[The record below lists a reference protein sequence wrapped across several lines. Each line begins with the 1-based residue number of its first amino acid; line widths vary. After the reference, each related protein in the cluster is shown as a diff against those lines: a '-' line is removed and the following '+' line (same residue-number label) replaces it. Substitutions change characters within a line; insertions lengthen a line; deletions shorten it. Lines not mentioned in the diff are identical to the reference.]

1 MKKIVSFMNETIKP
15 FYSKYYEAISLHFYT
30 QENMKFDLLITCP
43 HAELGSDFV
52 ELDYPNIGKL
62 INLKKED
69 FTDFLAIEYDF
80 GTHTLSHAI
89 AEKLYK
95 EYGVCTLVVE
105 PTFPRSILDAGRLY
119 PNCLRN
125 IVDYND
131 HPQLRES
138 LVGLYEAYMEKL
150 CHVVAVA
157 KSYGALSIDLHTMST
172 YSPNVIQERYAEAI
186 SETPNNLLD
195 YIQLYKR
202 SHIDGDKRVTELFS
216 GDVRNGIFASTE
228 LLKSLYRELQTKEI
242 DVEFDKPYILAE
254 HLVAHYLVCELGTVC
269 IDIPKDLLST
279 ITTIDERYD
288 IAKLEVDKAKLNDMA
303 EIFASSVVNARKL
316 LTDVTHQM
324 ES

>member
-1 MKKIVSFMNETIKP
+1 M
-15 FYSKYYEAISLHFYT
+15 
-30 QENMKFDLLITCP
+30 
-43 HAELGSDFV
+43 LG
-52 ELDYPNIGKL
+52 G
-62 INLKKED
+62 
-69 FTDFLAIEYDF
+69 
-80 GTHTLSHAI
+80 
-89 AEKLYK
+89 
-95 EYGVCTLVVE
+95 
-105 PTFPRSILDAGRLY
+105 LY

-125 IVDYND
+125 VIDYKE

-195 YIQLYKR
+195 YIELYKR
-202 SHIDGDKRVTELFS
+202 SHKDGDKRVTELFS
-216 GDVRNGIFASTE
+216 GDARNGIFASTE
-228 LLKSLYRELQTKEI
+228 LLKSLYRGLQAKDV

-279 ITTIDERYD
+279 VATVDEGYD
-288 IAKLEVDKAKLNDMA
+288 IAKLEVDDAKLDKMA
-303 EIFASSVVNARKL
+303 EIFAGSVVNAREL
-316 LTDVTHQM
+316 LQLKEV
-324 ES
+324 

>member
-1 MKKIVSFMNETIKP
+1 MSETIKP

-43 HAELGSDFV
+43 HAELGNNFI
-52 ELDYPNIGKL
+52 EYDYPAIAKL
-62 INLKKED
+62 VDLDK
-69 FTDFLAIEYDF
+69 TDFDDFLSLEYDF
-80 GTHTLSHAI
+80 GTQPLSHAI
-89 AEKLYK
+89 AQKLYAD
-95 EYGVCTLVVE
+95 YGVCTLVVE

-125 IVDYND
+125 IIDYKEY
-131 HPQLRES
+131 PELRKS
-138 LVGLYEAYMEKL
+138 LVELYEAYMEKL

-186 SETPNNLLD
+186 SETPNNLYN

-216 GDVRNGIFASTE
+216 GDARNGIFASTE
-228 LLKSLYRELQTKEI
+228 LLKSLYRGLQAKEI

-269 IDIPKDLLST
+269 IDIPKDLLSI
-279 ITTIDERYD
+279 ITTESDDYN
-288 IAKLEVDKAKLNDMA
+288 IAKLEVDKVKLNKMA

-316 LTDVTHQM
+316 LQSKEV
-324 ES
+324 

>member
-1 MKKIVSFMNETIKP
+1 MKKIVSSMSETIKP

-30 QENMKFDLLITCP
+30 EENMKFDLLITCP
-43 HAELGSDFV
+43 HAELGNNFI
-52 ELDYPNIGKL
+52 EYDYPTIAKL
-62 INLKKED
+62 VDLDRAD
-69 FTDFLAIEYDF
+69 FDDFLSLEYDF
-80 GTHTLSHAI
+80 GTQPLSHAI
-89 AEKLYK
+89 AQKLYAD
-95 EYGVCTLVVE
+95 YGVCTLVVE

-125 IVDYND
+125 IIDYKEY
-131 HPQLRES
+131 PELRKS
-138 LVGLYEAYMEKL
+138 LVELYEAYMEKL

-216 GDVRNGIFASTE
+216 GDARNGIFASTE
-228 LLKSLYRELQTKEI
+228 LLKSLYRGLQAKEI

-269 IDIPKDLLST
+269 IDIPKDLLSL
-279 ITTIDERYD
+279 ITTQEDDYD

-303 EIFASSVVNARKL
+303 GIFADSVVNARKL
-316 LTDVTHQM
+316 LQLKKV
-324 ES
+324 

>member
-1 MKKIVSFMNETIKP
+1 MKKIVSSMSETIKP

-30 QENMKFDLLITCP
+30 EENMKFDLLITCP
-43 HAELGSDFV
+43 HAELGNNFI
-52 ELDYPNIGKL
+52 EYDYPTIAKL
-62 INLKKED
+62 VDLDRAD
-69 FTDFLAIEYDF
+69 FDDFLSLEYDF
-80 GTHTLSHAI
+80 GTQPLSHAI
-89 AEKLYK
+89 AQKLYAD
-95 EYGVCTLVVE
+95 YGVCTLVVE

-125 IVDYND
+125 IIDYKEY
-131 HPQLRES
+131 PELRKS
-138 LVGLYEAYMEKL
+138 LVELYEAYMEKL

-216 GDVRNGIFASTE
+216 GDARNGIFASTE
-228 LLKSLYRELQTKEI
+228 LLKSLYKGLQAKEI

-269 IDIPKDLLST
+269 IDIPKDLLSL
-279 ITTIDERYD
+279 ITTQEDDYD

-303 EIFASSVVNARKL
+303 GIFADSVVNARKL
-316 LTDVTHQM
+316 LQLKKV
-324 ES
+324 

>member
-1 MKKIVSFMNETIKP
+1 MKKIVSFMSETIKP

-43 HAELGSDFV
+43 HAELGNNFI
-52 ELDYPNIGKL
+52 EYDYPAIAKL
-62 INLKKED
+62 VDLDK
-69 FTDFLAIEYDF
+69 TDFDDFLSLEYDF
-80 GTHTLSHAI
+80 GTQPLSHAI
-89 AEKLYK
+89 AQKLYAD
-95 EYGVCTLVVE
+95 YGVCTLVVE

-125 IVDYND
+125 IIDYKEY
-131 HPQLRES
+131 PELRKS
-138 LVGLYEAYMEKL
+138 LVELYEAYMEKL
-150 CHVVAVA
+150 CHVVSVA

-186 SETPNNLLD
+186 SETPNNLYN

-216 GDVRNGIFASTE
+216 GDARNGIFASTE
-228 LLKSLYRELQTKEI
+228 LLKSLYRGLQAKEI

-269 IDIPKDLLST
+269 IDIPKDLLSI
-279 ITTIDERYD
+279 ITTESDDYN
-288 IAKLEVDKAKLNDMA
+288 IAKLEVDKVKLNKMA

-316 LTDVTHQM
+316 LQSKEV
-324 ES
+324 

>member
-1 MKKIVSFMNETIKP
+1 MKKIVSFMSETIKP

-43 HAELGSDFV
+43 HAELGNNFI
-52 ELDYPNIGKL
+52 EYDYPAIAKL
-62 INLKKED
+62 VDLDK
-69 FTDFLAIEYDF
+69 TDFDDFLSLEYDF
-80 GTHTLSHAI
+80 GTQPLSHAI
-89 AEKLYK
+89 AQKLYAD
-95 EYGVCTLVVE
+95 YGVCTLVVE

-125 IVDYND
+125 IIDYKEY
-131 HPQLRES
+131 PELRKS
-138 LVGLYEAYMEKL
+138 LVELYEAYMEKL

-186 SETPNNLLD
+186 SETPNNLYN

-216 GDVRNGIFASTE
+216 GDARNGIFASTE
-228 LLKSLYRELQTKEI
+228 LLKSLYRGLQAKEI

-269 IDIPKDLLST
+269 IDIPKDLLSI
-279 ITTIDERYD
+279 ITTESDDYN
-288 IAKLEVDKAKLNDMA
+288 IAKLEVDKVKLNKMA

-316 LTDVTHQM
+316 LQSKEV
-324 ES
+324 

>member
-1 MKKIVSFMNETIKP
+1 MVSFMSETIKP

-43 HAELGSDFV
+43 HAELGNNFI
-52 ELDYPNIGKL
+52 EYDYPAIAKL
-62 INLKKED
+62 VDLDK
-69 FTDFLAIEYDF
+69 TDFDDFLSLEYDF
-80 GTHTLSHAI
+80 GTQPLSHAI
-89 AEKLYK
+89 AQKLYAD
-95 EYGVCTLVVE
+95 YGVCTLVVE

-125 IVDYND
+125 IIDYKEY
-131 HPQLRES
+131 PELRKS
-138 LVGLYEAYMEKL
+138 LVELYEAYMEKL

-186 SETPNNLLD
+186 SETPNNLYN

-216 GDVRNGIFASTE
+216 GDARNGIFASTE
-228 LLKSLYRELQTKEI
+228 LLKSLYRGLQAKEI

-269 IDIPKDLLST
+269 IDIPKDLLSI
-279 ITTIDERYD
+279 ITTESDDYN
-288 IAKLEVDKAKLNDMA
+288 IAKLEVDKVKLNKMA

-316 LTDVTHQM
+316 LQSKEV
-324 ES
+324 

>member
-1 MKKIVSFMNETIKP
+1 MKKIVSSMSETIKP

-30 QENMKFDLLITCP
+30 EENMKFDLLITCP
-43 HAELGSDFV
+43 HAELGNNFIEYDFPTIAKLV
-52 ELDYPNIGKL
+52 DLDK
-62 INLKKED
+62 
-69 FTDFLAIEYDF
+69 TDFDDFLSLEYDF
-80 GTHTLSHAI
+80 GTQPLSHAI
-89 AEKLYK
+89 AQKLYAD
-95 EYGVCTLVVE
+95 YGVCTLVVE

-125 IVDYND
+125 IIDYKEY
-131 HPQLRES
+131 PELRKS
-138 LVGLYEAYMEKL
+138 LVELYEAYMEKL

-216 GDVRNGIFASTE
+216 GDARNGIFASTE
-228 LLKSLYRELQTKEI
+228 LLKSLYRGLQAKEI

-269 IDIPKDLLST
+269 IDIPKDLLSL
-279 ITTIDERYD
+279 ITTQEDDYD

-303 EIFASSVVNARKL
+303 GIFADSVVNARKL
-316 LTDVTHQM
+316 LQ
-324 ES
+324 

>member
-1 MKKIVSFMNETIKP
+1 MSETIKP

-43 HAELGSDFV
+43 HAELGNNFI
-52 ELDYPNIGKL
+52 EYDYPAIAKL
-62 INLKKED
+62 VDLDK
-69 FTDFLAIEYDF
+69 TDFDDFLSLEYDF
-80 GTHTLSHAI
+80 GTQPLSHAI
-89 AEKLYK
+89 AQKLYAD
-95 EYGVCTLVVE
+95 YGVCTLVVE

-125 IVDYND
+125 IIDYKEY
-131 HPQLRES
+131 PELRKS
-138 LVGLYEAYMEKL
+138 LVELYEAYMEKL

-186 SETPNNLLD
+186 SETPNNLYN

-216 GDVRNGIFASTE
+216 GDARNGIFASTE
-228 LLKSLYRELQTKEI
+228 LLKSLYRGLQAKEI

-269 IDIPKDLLST
+269 IDIPKDLLSI
-279 ITTIDERYD
+279 ITTESDDYN
-288 IAKLEVDKAKLNDMA
+288 IAKLEDKVKLNKMA

-316 LTDVTHQM
+316 LQSKEV
-324 ES
+324 

>member
-1 MKKIVSFMNETIKP
+1 MSETIKP

-43 HAELGSDFV
+43 HAELGNNFI
-52 ELDYPNIGKL
+52 EYDYPAIEKL
-62 INLKKED
+62 VDLDK
-69 FTDFLAIEYDF
+69 TDFDDFLSLEYDF
-80 GTHTLSHAI
+80 GTQPLSHAI
-89 AEKLYK
+89 AQKLYAD
-95 EYGVCTLVVE
+95 YGVCTLVVE

-125 IVDYND
+125 IIDYKEY
-131 HPQLRES
+131 PELRKS
-138 LVGLYEAYMEKL
+138 LVELYEAYIEKL

-186 SETPNNLLD
+186 SETPNNLYN

-216 GDVRNGIFASTE
+216 GDARNGIFASTE
-228 LLKSLYRELQTKEI
+228 LLKSLYRGLQAKEI

-269 IDIPKDLLST
+269 IDIPKDLLSI
-279 ITTIDERYD
+279 ITTESDDYD
-288 IAKLEVDKAKLNDMA
+288 IAKLEVDKVKLNEMA

-316 LTDVTHQM
+316 LQLKKV
-324 ES
+324 